1 MNRKKKI
8 DPKSKTFLSMLI
20 QVTNKRSFRMFG
32 LLHPLNFQW
41 FTNAT
46 DPNGNISSVYH
57 HFLVGDFLRVPNIQ
71 SSGQLIALGKQFCKA
86 TKVEIKSNLHLLC
99 CNVLLHKLLQLSDS
113 TFPSF
118 LKEFFVH

>member
-1 MNRKKKI
+1 
-8 DPKSKTFLSMLI
+8 
-20 QVTNKRSFRMFG
+20 MFG

-71 SSGQLIALGKQFCKA
+71 SSGQLIAFAVMFCS
-86 TKVEIKSNLHLLC
+86 TSCSNCL
-99 CNVLLHKLLQLSDS
+99 
-113 TFPSF
+113 T
-118 LKEFFVH
+118 VHFRHS